1 MEWLEGAP
9 DNKHSILYQ
18 NVQSIKRDGVAR
30 DVAKLVYINGMRGGY
45 DLSLSLPLPL
55 SSLLSDDSEV
65 AVDSIVQ
72 VAQKLSATQRR
83 EIIRFL
89 STSLGDLTA
98 S

>member
-1 MEWLEGAP
+1 MEWLEGAL

-18 NVQSIKRDGVAR
+18 NVQSIKRDGVAC
-30 DVAKLVYINGMRGGY
+30 DVAKLVCINGMQGGY
-45 DLSLSLPLPL
+45 DLSLPLPL